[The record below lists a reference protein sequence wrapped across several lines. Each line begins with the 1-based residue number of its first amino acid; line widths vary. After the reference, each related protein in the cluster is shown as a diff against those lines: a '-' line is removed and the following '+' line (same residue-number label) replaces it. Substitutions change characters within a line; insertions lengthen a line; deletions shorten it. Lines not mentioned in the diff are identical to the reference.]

1 VPVFDR
7 DSRQR
12 GCAPHRALIL
22 WAAVVYV
29 PHLDDILIFL
39 KIAQFESLS
48 RAAHSLGMPVSTVS
62 RRLSALESVLG
73 VSLVRRNT
81 RRVTLTPE
89 GREYFD
95 QCQEPLTIIEEAERT
110 LTRTQR
116 APEGSLRIS
125 VPMILAQES
134 FMDFVSAFSREHGKI
149 RIELVVANQFLNFVA
164 DNIDV
169 AIRFGEMSDSSL
181 VATPVGKVVRYI
193 VAAPGYLKGRK
204 LPTEPVE
211 LQSHDCVLL
220 NAKNNEMD
228 WDLISGRRKVR
239 VRVSGP
245 ISSRDCNS
253 VNSFVA
259 RGHGIGLLPS
269 TYCEQALA
277 KGELVRL
284 LPRWTST
291 RIPVHAVYA
300 SRKFMPSRLSAF
312 LQALAAWK
320 SPLWVRD

>member
-1 VPVFDR
+1 
-7 DSRQR
+7 
-12 GCAPHRALIL
+12 
-22 WAAVVYV
+22 V

-39 KIAQFESLS
+39 KIAQFESIS
-48 RAAHSLGMPVSTVS
+48 RAARSLSMPVSTVS
-62 RRLSALESVLG
+62 RRLSVLESALG

-95 QCQEPLTIIEEAERT
+95 QCQGPLTIIEEAERA
-110 LTRTQR
+110 LTRTHR
-116 APEGSLRIS
+116 TPEGTLRIS
-125 VPMILAQES
+125 IPMILAQES
-134 FMDFVSAFSREHGKI
+134 FMDFVSAFSRELAKI
-149 RIELVVANQFLNFVA
+149 RIELVVTNQFLDLVA

-169 AIRFGEMSDSSL
+169 AIRFGEMRDSSL
-181 VATPVGKVVRYI
+181 VATPVGRIVRYL
-193 VAAPGYLKGRK
+193 VAAPGYLKGREP
-204 LPTEPVE
+204 PTDPVE
-211 LQSHDCVLL
+211 LESHDCVLL

-228 WDLISGRRKVR
+228 WDLVSGRKRVR

-269 TYCEQALA
+269 TYCDHALA
-277 KGELVRL
+277 RGDLVRL
-284 LPRWTST
+284 LARWTSP
-291 RIPVHAVYA
+291 RIPVYAVYA

-312 LQALAAWK
+312 LEAVSAWK
-320 SPLWVRD
+320 SPLWARD